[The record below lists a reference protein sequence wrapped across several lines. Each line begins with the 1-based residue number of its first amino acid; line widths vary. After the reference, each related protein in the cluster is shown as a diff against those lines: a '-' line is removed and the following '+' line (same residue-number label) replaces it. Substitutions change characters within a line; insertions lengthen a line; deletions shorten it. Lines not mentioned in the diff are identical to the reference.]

1 MSKGSWYRKV
11 NKKKFD
17 EGYDRIFG
25 DKKNVDGEQ
34 VEDVQVEDTVGEE
47 EAEPYESSDPI
58 LRSIEADHRQG

>member
-25 DKKNVDGEQ
+25 GSKDVDGKQ
-34 VEDVQVEDTVGEE
+34 DEDNNTGEIMEETEVQPFKST
-47 EAEPYESSDPI
+47 DPV
-58 LRSIEADHRQG
+58 LRSIEADNR